1 MNWANQKE
9 QGAEQN
15 AGKLDEK
22 KRLKLTSWF
31 DFLYGEINLG
41 CFYTLQNNQISRLY
55 FCFCTKQL
63 VCGWRQE
70 GCRQWLQQVTSTTPS
85 LEPLLEPLLLEPS
98 LPFTIS
104 TFTICNLVTSDKP
117 SLWRGAAEKM
127 YVTKNPR
134 DVCVL

>member
-1 MNWANQKE
+1 MHKTACVRVAARGVQAVATPGD
-9 QGAEQN
+9 QP
-15 AGKLDEK
+15 
-22 KRLKLTSWF
+22 
-31 DFLYGEINLG
+31 
-41 CFYTLQNNQISRLY
+41 
-55 FCFCTKQL
+55 
-63 VCGWRQE
+63 
-70 GCRQWLQQVTSTTPS
+70 TPS

-117 SLWRGAAEKM
+117 SLWRGVAEKM